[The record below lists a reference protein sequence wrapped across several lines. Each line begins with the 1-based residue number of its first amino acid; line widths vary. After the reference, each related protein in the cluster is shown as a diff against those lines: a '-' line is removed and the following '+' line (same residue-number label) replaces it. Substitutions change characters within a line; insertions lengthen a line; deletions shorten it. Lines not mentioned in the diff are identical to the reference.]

1 MKQFFGFLLLGALHR
16 QRGDHSNI
24 YFSRAA
30 FWVALSTSLY
40 VTSLAHWIFQK
51 QFITFSKMKGESLF
65 SYKDF
70 DGSYLMAG
78 LLTLGLMITFFFVY
92 WPEIVVQFKESKKK
106 GSRYG
111 IFLLYFLPSF
121 LAFVWTRGFVFG
133 F

>member
-1 MKQFFGFLLLGALHR
+1 MKQFFRFILLGALHR
-16 QRGDHSNI
+16 QRGDRSNI

-40 VTSLAHWIFQK
+40 ITSLAHWLFQK
-51 QFITFSKMKGESLF
+51 QFIAFSKVEGETLF

-92 WPEIVVQFKESKKK
+92 WPQIVDQFKESKAK
-106 GSRYG
+106 GWRYG
-111 IFLLYFLPSF
+111 IFLLYFFPSF
-121 LAFVWTRGFVFG
+121 LAFVMTRGFVFG